1 LKAGAIKKE
10 WKETIKKN
18 RILWYAEQKLH
29 NRAGEVLDYIAKQ
42 KEESK

>member
-1 LKAGAIKKE
+1 MDRNHH
-10 WKETIKKN
+10 KKN

-29 NRAGEVLDYIAKQ
+29 TTRLEVFNYIEEA